1 MNISLLELF
10 NFIFALLSTGAI
22 GTVVGIWYK
31 SKRHEEIISELDQRT
46 RNVPT
51 LEQNMV
57 RVVDLE
63 ERVKILESMKG
74 TLKSIEVSMAYIK
87 EQNMVRVVDLEERV
101 KILES
106 MNITLKS
113 IEVSMTYI
121 KERLNEQGVKF
132 SKLDDRF
139 NNHIHH
145 NPRV

>member
-63 ERVKILESMKG
+63 ERVKILESMNG
-74 TLKSIEVSMAYIK
+74 TLKSIEVSMIHIK
-87 EQNMVRVVDLEERV
+87 EG
-101 KILES
+101 
-106 MNITLKS
+106 
-113 IEVSMTYI
+113 
-121 KERLNEQGVKF
+121 LNEVKSGL

-145 NPRV
+145 NPRM